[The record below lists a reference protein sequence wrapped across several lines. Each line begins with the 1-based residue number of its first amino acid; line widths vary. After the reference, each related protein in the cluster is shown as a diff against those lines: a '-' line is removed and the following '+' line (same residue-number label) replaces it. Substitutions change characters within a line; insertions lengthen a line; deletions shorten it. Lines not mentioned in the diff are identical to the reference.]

1 MQYPE
6 FNLTIFNLSN
16 AAFGDD
22 DHERAAEVSRILI
35 DAAER
40 VRDGYGYDGA
50 TKLRDANGNTVGTF
64 AFDYSKKLRA

>member
-1 MQYPE
+1 MCYPE

-35 DAAER
+35 DAADR
-40 VRDGYGYDGA
+40 VRDGYGYSSVN
-50 TKLRDANGNTVGTF
+50 LRDANGNTVGSF

>member
-1 MQYPE
+1 MTYPE

-22 DHERAAEVSRILI
+22 EHERAQEVARILEE
-35 DAAER
+35 AAEN
-40 VRDGYGYDGA
+40 VRAGYEA
-50 TKLRDANGNTVGTF
+50 CRLCDANGNTVGSF

>member
-1 MQYPE
+1 MTYPE

-22 DHERAAEVSRILI
+22 DHERALEIARILT
-35 DAAER
+35 DAAEA
-40 VRDGYGYDGA
+40 VRDGHGFNGPIKLFDG
-50 TKLRDANGNTVGTF
+50 NGNTVGSF